1 MKKKNVCVHINIAI
15 VVVFYLCQEKRQK
28 GRPLEALLLLLFYIK
43 KEARELSCHHSS
55 PFILP
60 GNKPQHLL
68 CH

>member
-1 MKKKNVCVHINIAI
+1 MKKKNVCIHINTAI
-15 VVVFYLCQEKRQK
+15 VVVFHLCQEEK
-28 GRPLEALLLLLFYIK
+28 GNIGALFLFLH
-43 KEARELSCHHSS
+43 KEARELSCYHPS

>member
-1 MKKKNVCVHINIAI
+1 MKKKNVCIHINTAT
-15 VVVFYLCQEKRQK
+15 VVVFHLCQEKRQK
-28 GRPLEALLLLLFYIK
+28 ERLLEALLLFFYIK
-43 KEARELSCHHSS
+43 KEARELSCHHPS